1 MEGSYEWVTIP
12 VVSYQIMDS
21 DETWHHPNNPRDFD
35 EASALLEK
43 LKGEHPCKDFTMFA
57 ELL

>member
-1 MEGSYEWVTIP
+1 MEGSYEWVTVP

-21 DETWHHPNNPRDFD
+21 DEVWHHPENSRNFD
-35 EASALLEK
+35 EASALLAK
-43 LKGEHPCKDFTMFA
+43 LKEAEPFKEFTLFA